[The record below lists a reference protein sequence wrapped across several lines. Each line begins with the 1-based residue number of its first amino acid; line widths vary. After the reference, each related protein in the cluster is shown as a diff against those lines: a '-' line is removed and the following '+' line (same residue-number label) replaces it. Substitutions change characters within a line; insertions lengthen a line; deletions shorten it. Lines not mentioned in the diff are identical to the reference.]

1 MLIKKLIVLLIVSL
15 LLVLTACQNEKKI
28 KREETV
34 HTAETEDFEFTLAD
48 AKTNYYTGEQ
58 IEILALLQYNG
69 EEATFATFDSSWV
82 TFHTR
87 RIDERFEYASPPSGA
102 ARRITLQ
109 PEQMLVE
116 PYQFKALPHIQ
127 GIGKPY
133 TDEHVA
139 ALNAGNFEPGEYEVD
154 AIFQFNIL
162 GENENTFNVTLST
175 TFTVTEK
182 EEAKQEKKKRED

>member
-1 MLIKKLIVLLIVSL
+1 MNKKLLFFLLFTVAFSL
-15 LLVLTACQNEKKI
+15 FACQNETKV

-34 HTAETEDFEFTLAD
+34 HTIEEDEFEFTLAD

-69 EEATFATFDSSWV
+69 DEATFATFDSSWV

-87 RIDERFEYASPPSGA
+87 RIDERFEYTSPPSGA

-116 PYQFKALPHIQ
+116 PYRFEALSHIQ

-133 TDEHVA
+133 TEEHVA
-139 ALNAGNFEPGEYEVD
+139 ALNAGEFEPGEYEVD
-154 AIFQFNIL
+154 AIFQLNIL
-162 GENENTFNVTLST
+162 GENENTFNVILST

-182 EEAKQEKKKRED
+182 NEKKAKEKREAT